1 MAPEEL
7 KRVYLACDA
16 SATVGR
22 LAVSDAMQCS
32 FVAEELKHRV
42 FEGNFDKLL
51 AWWRVH

>member
-1 MAPEEL
+1 
-7 KRVYLACDA
+7 
-16 SATVGR
+16 VGR

-51 AWWRVH
+51 AWWRVHWYRLVESEAEE